1 MPERSERGSLS
12 GHRQNE
18 RWLREQAL
26 TASRGPIVITDPNE
40 PDNPI
45 VYANPTFERITGY
58 SIEEAIGKNC
68 RFLQGEDRDQPA
80 LEELR
85 AAIREGRECQV
96 ILRNYKKDGTLFWN
110 GLSISPVHDEE
121 GSLANFVGVLDNVT
135 ERKRA
140 EEALKRQARHVV
152 LRADVAAALSSGD
165 TLSGVLQQCAEAMVH
180 HLDAAFARVWTLN
193 EEEQVLEL
201 RASAGLYTHLDGP
214 HSRVPV
220 GHLKIGQIAQERRP
234 LLTNDVLHDP
244 RISDPEWARRE
255 GMVAFAGHPLVIGG
269 ELVGVLALFAR
280 HPLTDFTLQALGA
293 AADGIAV

>member
-12 GHRQNE
+12 GHRQNGT
-18 RWLREQAL
+18 WLREQAL
-26 TASRGPIVITDPNE
+26 AASRGAIIITDPNE

-45 VYANPTFERITGY
+45 VYANPAFERITGY
-58 SIEEAIGKNC
+58 SVEEAVGKNC

-121 GSLANFVGVLDNVT
+121 GNLVNFVGVLDDVT
-135 ERKRA
+135 ERKRV
-140 EEALKRQARHVV
+140 EEALKRQARQVA

-165 TLSGVLQQCAEAMVH
+165 TLSGVLRRCAEAMVH

-193 EEEQVLEL
+193 EEEDVLEL
-201 RASAGLYTHLDGP
+201 RASAG
-214 HSRVPV
+214 
-220 GHLKIGQIAQERRP
+220 
-234 LLTNDVLHDP
+234 
-244 RISDPEWARRE
+244 
-255 GMVAFAGHPLVIGG
+255 M
-269 ELVGVLALFAR
+269 
-280 HPLTDFTLQALGA
+280 
-293 AADGIAV
+293 